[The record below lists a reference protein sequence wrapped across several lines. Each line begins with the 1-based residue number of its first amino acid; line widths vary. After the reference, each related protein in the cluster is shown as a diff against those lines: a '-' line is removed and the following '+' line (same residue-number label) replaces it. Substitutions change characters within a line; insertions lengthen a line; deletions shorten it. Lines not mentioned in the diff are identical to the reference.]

1 MAIPQEF
8 IAQLRDASNI
18 TDVIGGYVQL
28 KRSGR
33 MWKGLCPF
41 HSEKT
46 PSFTVFPD
54 TASYYCFGCQKGG
67 DVITFVRNIERL
79 DYVEAVKFLAKKAGL
94 DMPEDGAFDGLAQA
108 KRRMREANREAARFF
123 HRQLYTPAGAQAL
136 GYLRSRGLTDETI
149 VHFGLG
155 WSPDSWDALSKHL
168 TKLGFRSDEIIS
180 ANLGMQNRFGG
191 LTDRFRNRIMFP
203 VIDLQ
208 GSVIAFGGRTM
219 EKDHGGR
226 KYLNTSDTLIYKKT
240 HNLYGMNWAKNTSG
254 DTIVVT
260 EGFMDVIA
268 MWQAGIDNA
277 VASQGTAFTAEQARL
292 VARYAKR
299 VVLAQ
304 DGDEAGQNA
313 IRRSIPVIKATGVDV
328 RVLAIPESLD
338 PDEYIKKYGVDRFR
352 RLLDEC
358 ASDIDY
364 TIERVRTRHNLASED
379 GKLQFLKEI
388 CPVLAEL
395 STLEREVYA
404 GRIASDLGIDKAAIL
419 SQIEAGQRRKRFEE
433 KRTELRSL
441 EQGITG
447 RGDEVNPER
456 QTHIRA
462 AKAEEAL
469 IALLFSN
476 PDMAAKCTEKLPP
489 EKMVTSFNRRLYSAL
504 LSQIADFQQP
514 SLSLMSEKFSP
525 AEMGAASR
533 ILNSSPG
540 LQNDISEADGYISII
555 LEEGS
560 RPDSAKLAD
569 ASAEELKSYLESLKK
584 KKK

>member
-8 IAQLRDASNI
+8 IAQLRDVSNI
-18 TDVIGGYVQL
+18 TDVIGSYVQL

-54 TASYYCFGCQKGG
+54 TASYYCFGCQSGG
-67 DVITFVRNIERL
+67 DVITFIRNIERL
-79 DYVEAVKFLAKKAGL
+79 DYVEAVRFLAGKAGL
-94 DMPEDGAFDGLAQA
+94 DMPEDGAYDGLAEA

-123 HRQLYTPAGAQAL
+123 HKQLYTPAGAQAL
-136 GYLRSRGLTDETI
+136 AYLRSRGLTDETI

-180 ANLGMQNRFGG
+180 ANLGMQNRYGG
-191 LTDRFRNRIMFP
+191 LTDRFRNRVMFP
-203 VIDLQ
+203 IIDLQ

-219 EKDHGGR
+219 EKDHGGK

-240 HNLYGMNWAKNTSG
+240 NNLYGMNWAKNAKS
-254 DTIVVT
+254 DTLVVT

-268 MWQAGIDNA
+268 MWQAGIDNV

-328 RVLAIPESLD
+328 RVLAIPENLD
-338 PDEYIKKYGVDRFR
+338 PDEYIKKYGVDRMR
-352 RLLDEC
+352 KILDEC

-364 TIERVRTRHNLASED
+364 TIDRVRVRHNLASDD

-404 GRIASDLGIDKAAIL
+404 GRIANDLGIDKAAIL
-419 SQIEAGQRRKRFEE
+419 SQIEAGQRRRRFEE
-433 KRTELRSL
+433 SRTELKNL
-441 EQGITG
+441 EQGISG
-447 RGDEVNPER
+447 RGDEANPER
-456 QTHIRA
+456 QQHIRA

-469 IALLFSN
+469 ISLLFSH
-476 PDMAAKCTEKLPP
+476 PDEAGKVSEKLPP
-489 EKMVTSFNRRLYSAL
+489 EKMVTSFNRMLYSAL
-504 LSQIADFQQP
+504 LAQINDQQQP
-514 SLSLMSEKFSP
+514 SLSLLSDKLSP
-525 AEMGAASR
+525 AEMGAAAR

-540 LQNDISEADGYISII
+540 LQNDTSEADNYIRII
-555 LEEGS
+555 LEEGA
-560 RPDSAKLAD
+560 RPDSSALAD
-569 ASAEELKSYLESLKK
+569 ASAEDLKNYLETLRKK
-584 KKK
+584 KR

>member
-8 IAQLRDASNI
+8 IAQLRSMSNVA
-18 TDVIGGYVQL
+18 DVIGGYVQL

-54 TASYYCFGCQKGG
+54 TESYYCFGCQSGG
-67 DVITFVRNIERL
+67 DVITFIRNIEHL
-79 DYVEAVKFLAKKAGL
+79 DYVEAVKFLAAKAGL
-94 DMPEDGAFDGLAQA
+94 DMPEDGAYDGLADA

-123 HRQLYTPAGAQAL
+123 YRQLYTPAGAQAL
-136 GYLRSRGLTDETI
+136 GYLHSRGLTDETI
-149 VHFGLG
+149 THFGLG

-168 TKLGFRSDEIIS
+168 LKCGFRSEEIVS
-180 ANLGMQNRFGG
+180 ANLGMNNRFGN
-191 LTDRFRNRIMFP
+191 LTDRFRNRVMFP

-219 EKDHGGR
+219 EKDHGGK

-240 HNLYGMNWAKNTSG
+240 NNLYGINWAKNAKS

-268 MWQAGIDNA
+268 MWQSGIENV

-292 VARYAKR
+292 ISRYAKR
-299 VVLAQ
+299 VILAQ

-313 IRRSIPVIKATGVDV
+313 IRRSIPIIKATGVDV
-328 RVLAIPESLD
+328 RVLSIPENLD
-338 PDEYIKKYGVDRFR
+338 PDEYIKKYGVDRMR
-352 RLLDEC
+352 KILDEC

-364 TIERVRTRHNLASED
+364 SIDRIRVRHNLASDD
-379 GKLQFLKEI
+379 GKLQFLREV
-388 CPVLAEL
+388 CPVLADL
-395 STLEREVYA
+395 SPLEREVYA

-419 SQIEAGQRRKRFEE
+419 SQIDAGQRRKRFEE
-433 KRTELRSL
+433 SRTQLKNL
-441 EQGITG
+441 EQGISG
-447 RGDEVNPER
+447 RDDNVNPER
-456 QTHIRA
+456 QAHIRA
-462 AKAEEAL
+462 ARAEESL
-469 IALLFSN
+469 IALLFHH
-476 PDMAAKCTEKLPP
+476 PDAADSLAEKLPP
-489 EKMVTSFNRRLYSAL
+489 EKMVTTFNRRLYSSL
-504 LSQIADFQQP
+504 LEQARSDQQP
-514 SLSLMSEKFSP
+514 SLSLLSQQLST

-533 ILNSSPG
+533 ILNASPA
-540 LQNDISEADGYISII
+540 LQNDISEADSYIAII
-555 LEEGS
+555 LEEGA
-560 RPDSAKLAD
+560 RPSSASIAD
-569 ASAEELKSYLESLKK
+569 ASAEDLKKYLEMLKK

>member
-8 IAQLRDASNI
+8 IAQLRDVNNI
-18 TDVIGGYVQL
+18 TDIIGGYVQL

-54 TASYYCFGCQKGG
+54 TASYYCFGCQSGG
-67 DVITFVRNIERL
+67 DVITFIRNIERL
-79 DYVEAVKFLAKKAGL
+79 DYVEAVKFLAAKAGL
-94 DMPEDGAFDGLAQA
+94 DMPEDGAFDGLAEA
-108 KRRMREANREAARFF
+108 KRKMREANREAARFF
-123 HRQLYTPAGAQAL
+123 HKQLYTPAGAQAL

-168 TKLGFRSDEIIS
+168 LKLGFRSDEIIS
-180 ANLGMQNRFGG
+180 ANLGMQNRYGG
-191 LTDRFRNRIMFP
+191 LTDRFRNRVMFP

-219 EKDHGGR
+219 EKDHGGK
-226 KYLNTSDTLIYKKT
+226 KYLNTSDTLVYKKT
-240 HNLYGMNWAKNTSG
+240 HNLYGMNWAKNSKN
-254 DTIVVT
+254 DTLVVT

-268 MWQAGIDNA
+268 MWQSGIDNA

-313 IRRSIPVIKATGVDV
+313 IRRSIPVLKATGVDV
-328 RVLAIPESLD
+328 RVLAIPENLD
-338 PDEYIKKYGVDRFR
+338 PDEYIKKYGVDRMR

-364 TIERVRTRHNLASED
+364 TIDRVRSRHNLASDD

-388 CPVLAEL
+388 CPVLSEL
-395 STLEREVYA
+395 TQLEREVYA
-404 GRIASDLGIDKAAIL
+404 GRIANDLGIDKAAIL

-433 KRTELRSL
+433 RRSELKNL
-441 EQGITG
+441 EQGISG

-456 QTHIRA
+456 QKHIRA
-462 AKAEEAL
+462 ARAEEAL
-469 IALLFSN
+469 IALLFCH
-476 PDMAAKCTEKLPP
+476 PDAAAGISQKLPP
-489 EKMVTSFNRRLYSAL
+489 DKMITSFNKLLYKAL
-504 LSQIADFQQP
+504 LEQIEEQLQP
-514 SLSLMSEKFSP
+514 SLSLLSEKMSP

-540 LQNDISEADGYISII
+540 IQNDISEADGYIRII
-555 LEEGS
+555 LEEAQ
-560 RPDSAKLAD
+560 RPDDSALAD
-569 ASAEELKSYLESLKK
+569 ATAEDLKNYLEMLKK

>member
-8 IAQLRDASNI
+8 IAQLRSMCNVA
-18 TDVIGGYVQL
+18 DVIGGYVQL

-54 TASYYCFGCQKGG
+54 TESYYCFGCQSGG
-67 DVITFVRNIERL
+67 DVITFIRNIEHL
-79 DYVEAVKFLAKKAGL
+79 DYVEAVKFLAAKAGL
-94 DMPEDGAFDGLAQA
+94 DMPEDGAYDGLADA

-149 VHFGLG
+149 THFGLG

-168 TKLGFRSDEIIS
+168 VKCGFRPEEIVS
-180 ANLGMQNRFGG
+180 ANLGMNNRFGN
-191 LTDRFRNRIMFP
+191 LTDRFRNRVMFP
-203 VIDLQ
+203 IIDLQ

-219 EKDHGGR
+219 EKDHGGK

-240 HNLYGMNWAKNTSG
+240 NNLYGINWAKNAKS

-268 MWQAGIDNA
+268 MQQSGIENV

-292 VARYAKR
+292 IARYAKR
-299 VVLAQ
+299 VILAQ

-313 IRRSIPVIKATGVDV
+313 IRRSIPIIKATGVDV
-328 RVLAIPESLD
+328 RVLSIPENLD
-338 PDEYIKKYGVDRFR
+338 PDEYIKKYGVDRMKK
-352 RLLDEC
+352 LLDEC

-364 TIERVRTRHNLASED
+364 SIDRIRVRHNLASDD
-379 GKLQFLKEI
+379 GRLQFLREV
-388 CPVLAEL
+388 CPVLADL
-395 STLEREVYA
+395 SPLEREVYA

-419 SQIEAGQRRKRFEE
+419 SQIDAGQRRRRFEE
-433 KRTELRSL
+433 SRTQLKNL
-441 EQGITG
+441 EQGISG
-447 RGDEVNPER
+447 RDDNVNPER
-456 QTHIRA
+456 QTRIRA
-462 AKAEEAL
+462 ARAEESL
-469 IALLFSN
+469 ITLLFHH
-476 PDMAAKCTEKLPP
+476 PDAAEGIAAKLPP
-489 EKMVTSFNRRLYSAL
+489 EKMITTFNRRLYSSL
-504 LSQIADFQQP
+504 LELAKSDQQP
-514 SLSLMSEKFSP
+514 SLSLLSQQLST

-533 ILNSSPG
+533 ILNSSPA
-540 LQNDISEADGYISII
+540 LQNDISEADGYIAII
-555 LEEGS
+555 LEEGA
-560 RPDSAKLAD
+560 RPTTESIAD
-569 ASAEELKSYLESLKK
+569 ASAEDLKNYLEMLKK

>member
-8 IAQLRDASNI
+8 IAQLRDVSNI
-18 TDVIGGYVQL
+18 TDIVGSYVQL

-54 TASYYCFGCQKGG
+54 TASYYCFGCQSGG
-67 DVITFVRNIERL
+67 DVITFIRNIERL
-79 DYVEAVKFLAKKAGL
+79 DYVEAVKFLAAKAGL
-94 DMPEDGAFDGLAQA
+94 DMPEDGAYDGLAEA

-155 WSPDSWDALSKHL
+155 WSPDSWDALSKRL
-168 TKLGFRSDEIIS
+168 LDCGFRSDEIIS

-191 LTDRFRNRIMFP
+191 LTDRFRNRVMFP
-203 VIDLQ
+203 IIDLQ

-219 EKDHGGR
+219 EKEHGGK
-226 KYLNTSDTLIYKKT
+226 KYLNTSDTLVYKKT
-240 HNLYGMNWAKNTSG
+240 NNLYGMNWAKSSKS
-254 DTIVVT
+254 DTLVVT

-268 MWQAGIDNA
+268 MWQAGIDNV

-299 VVLAQ
+299 VILAQ

-313 IRRSIPVIKATGVDV
+313 IRRSISVIKATGVDV
-328 RVLAIPESLD
+328 RVLAIPENLD
-338 PDEYIKKYGVDRFR
+338 PDEYIKKYGVDRMR
-352 RLLDEC
+352 KMLDEC

-364 TIERVRTRHNLASED
+364 TIERIRSRHNLASDD

-395 STLEREVYA
+395 SALEREVYA
-404 GRIASDLGIDKAAIL
+404 GRIAGDLGIDKAAIL
-419 SQIEAGQRRKRFEE
+419 SQIDAGQRRRHYEE
-433 KRTELRSL
+433 SRAALQTL
-441 EQGITG
+441 EQGISG
-447 RGDEVNPER
+447 RGDDVNPER
-456 QTHIRA
+456 QKHIRA
-462 AKAEEAL
+462 ARAEEAL
-469 IALLFSN
+469 IALIFSH
-476 PDMAAKCTEKLPP
+476 PDTAAAISEKLPP
-489 EKMVTSFNRRLYSAL
+489 EKLITSFNRMLYSEL
-504 LSQIADFQQP
+504 LGQIAAQQTP
-514 SLSLMSEKFSP
+514 SLSLLGEKLSS
-525 AEMGAASR
+525 AEMGAAAR
-533 ILNSSPG
+533 IMNASPA
-540 LQNDISEADGYISII
+540 LHNDTSEADSYISII
-555 LEEGS
+555 IEEGS
-560 RPDSAKLAD
+560 RPDSSAIAET
-569 ASAEELKSYLESLKK
+569 SAEDLKNYLETLRKK
-584 KKK
+584 KK

>member
-8 IAQLRDASNI
+8 IAQLRDVSNI
-18 TDVIGGYVQL
+18 TDIVGSYVQL

-54 TASYYCFGCQKGG
+54 TASYYCFGCQSGG
-67 DVITFVRNIERL
+67 DVITFIRNIERL
-79 DYVEAVKFLAKKAGL
+79 DYVEAVKFLAAKVGL
-94 DMPEDGAFDGLAQA
+94 DMPEDGAYDGLAEA

-155 WSPDSWDALSKHL
+155 WSPDSWDALSKRL
-168 TKLGFRSDEIIS
+168 LDCGFRSDEIIS

-191 LTDRFRNRIMFP
+191 LTDRFRNRVMFP
-203 VIDLQ
+203 IIDLQ

-219 EKDHGGR
+219 EKEHGGK
-226 KYLNTSDTLIYKKT
+226 KYLNTSDTLVYKKT
-240 HNLYGMNWAKNTSG
+240 NNLYGMNWAKSSKS
-254 DTIVVT
+254 DTLVVT

-268 MWQAGIDNA
+268 MWQAGIDNV

-328 RVLAIPESLD
+328 RVLAIPETLD
-338 PDEYIKKYGVDRFR
+338 PDEYIKKYGVDRMR
-352 RLLDEC
+352 KMLDEC

-364 TIERVRTRHNLASED
+364 TIERIRSRHNLASDD

-395 STLEREVYA
+395 SALEREVYA
-404 GRIASDLGIDKAAIL
+404 GRIAGDLGIDKAAIL
-419 SQIEAGQRRKRFEE
+419 SQIDAGQRRRHYEE
-433 KRTELRSL
+433 SRATLQTL
-441 EQGITG
+441 EQGISG
-447 RGDEVNPER
+447 RGDDVNPER
-456 QTHIRA
+456 QKHIRA
-462 AKAEEAL
+462 ARAEEAL
-469 IALLFSN
+469 IALIFSH
-476 PDMAAKCTEKLPP
+476 PDTAAAISEKLPP
-489 EKMVTSFNRRLYSAL
+489 EKLITSFNRMLYSEL
-504 LSQIADFQQP
+504 LGQIAAQQTP
-514 SLSLMSEKFSP
+514 SLSLLGEKLSS
-525 AEMGAASR
+525 AEMGAAAR
-533 ILNSSPG
+533 IMNASPA
-540 LQNDISEADGYISII
+540 LHNDTSEADSYISII
-555 LEEGS
+555 IEEGS
-560 RPDSAKLAD
+560 RPDSSAIAET
-569 ASAEELKSYLESLKK
+569 SAEDLKNYLETLRKK
-584 KKK
+584 KK